1 MSIIYIDLRPIL
13 DTTKSHIKDSYL
25 VLINQNNIK
34 KIKDRKI
41 EISTIFRHSTSEDF
55 FSKISTAT
63 QVIILIKTEISQNV
77 IDFIQEYLT
86 QDIPYIIHVYTDY
99 IKNIPE
105 ENIIKLIKLNIQN
118 PPKRQ
123 LLNNHNSL
131 SSPPFI
137 DFYSKEPYESYESYE
152 SNEPNEIIPGL
163 FLSGV
168 NCVNDDILEKYNI
181 KTVLSIMSNP
191 PELNESKYKHMKIKI
206 LDSPRVNISDHFE
219 ATHEFINN
227 SLKEKKNILVHCHAG
242 ISRSA
247 TIVISY
253 IMNIQLITADI
264 AFKIVKNKREI
275 INPNIGF
282 CYNLR
287 QYEDIIV
294 AKKKLE

>member
-34 KIKDRKI
+34 KIKDGKI

-137 DFYSKEPYESYESYE
+137 DFYSKEPYESYES
-152 SNEPNEIIPGL
+152 NEPNEIIPGL

-191 PELNESKYKHMKIKI
+191 PELDESKYKHMKIKI

-264 AFKIVKNKREI
+264 AFRFVKNKREI

>member
-34 KIKDRKI
+34 KIKDGKI

-191 PELNESKYKHMKIKI
+191 PELDESKYKHMKIKI

-264 AFKIVKNKREI
+264 AFRFVKNKREI

>member
-191 PELNESKYKHMKIKI
+191 PELDESKYKHMKIKI

-264 AFKIVKNKREI
+264 AFRFVKNKREI

>member
-1 MSIIYIDLRPIL
+1 MENIVLLYIMSTIYIDLRHALETI
-13 DTTKSHIKDSYL
+13 KSRIKHSFL
-25 VLINQNNIK
+25 VSINQNNIQ
-34 KIKDRKI
+34 KIKNKEL
-41 EISTIFRHSTSEDF
+41 EISTIFRHSVSEDF

-63 QVIILIKTEISQNV
+63 QVIILIRTEISQD
-77 IDFIQEYLT
+77 IIEFIQEYLIK
-86 QDIPYIIHVYTDY
+86 DIPYMINVYNDY

-105 ENIIKLIKLNIQN
+105 ENIIKLVKINIKN

-123 LLNNHNSL
+123 LLDNL
-131 SSPPFI
+131 SPSNMVI
-137 DFYSKEPYESYESYE
+137 DFYSNVL
-152 SNEPNEIIPGL
+152 NEPDEVIPGL

-168 NCVNDDILEKYNI
+168 DCVNEDILKKYNI
-181 KTVLSIMSNP
+181 QTVLSIMSNP
-191 PELNESKYKHMKIKI
+191 PELDESKYKHMKIKI
-206 LDSPRVNISDHFE
+206 LDSPRVNISDYFE
-219 ATHEFINN
+219 TTHEFIND

-294 AKKKLE
+294 AKKKSE

>member
-137 DFYSKEPYESYESYE
+137 DFYSKEPYESYES
-152 SNEPNEIIPGL
+152 NEPNEIIPGL

-191 PELNESKYKHMKIKI
+191 PELDESKYKHMKIKI

-264 AFKIVKNKREI
+264 AFRFVKNKREI